1 MVWVYVKVSQI
12 ITVVLIN
19 FFKKSSFGWSWRQ
32 IDNTIKNFGWFLK
45 QRLINEIKILVL
57 RTPDQMNNTHK
68 KLKNLKKRLV
78 NTEVSIKNDVSI
90 CYGSQRITRVL
101 IKLFE
106 RKRLDAPGDWSR
118 ATAHKEIL
126 INRLENAK
134 VGVKCGEYM
143 LRFPNLLWSSS

>member
-1 MVWVYVKVSQI
+1 M
-12 ITVVLIN
+12 
-19 FFKKSSFGWSWRQ
+19 
-32 IDNTIKNFGWFLK
+32 
-45 QRLINEIKILVL
+45 L

-106 RKRLDAPGDWSR
+106 RKRLDAPGD
-118 ATAHKEIL
+118 
-126 INRLENAK
+126 
-134 VGVKCGEYM
+134 
-143 LRFPNLLWSSS
+143 